1 MNDKIIDL
9 FSVPIFKTKIDI
21 SLKEKE
27 FIKKLKYNLV
37 EFKNGLISDNK
48 NVLNNPIL
56 LNLNKQII
64 KQVEEYTKNIIEIDD
79 KITFYFTNSWA
90 MKHGEGNYAHAH
102 AHSNSV
108 ISGVFYVEVPKN
120 SGDLVFHK
128 NSYNSSNAMLSSLA
142 LPYKRYNKYNSEE
155 WSIKIEDNLL
165 VLFPSNLTH
174 SVPVSLNKK
183 NRYCIA
189 FNSFIKGTLTTNGVD
204 ELAFG

>member
-1 MNDKIIDL
+1 MNNKVINL
-9 FSVPIFKTKIDI
+9 FSVPIFKTKIEL

-56 LNLNKQII
+56 LNINKKII
-64 KQVEEYTKNIIEIDD
+64 GQVEEYTKNIIEIDP
-79 KITFYFTNSWA
+79 KISFYFTNSWA
-90 MKHGEGNYAHAH
+90 MKHREGDYAHAH

-120 SGDLVFHK
+120 SGNLIFHK
-128 NSYNSSNAMLSSLA
+128 NSYNSSNAMISSLA
-142 LPYKRYNKYNSEE
+142 LPYKKYNQYNSEE
-155 WSIKIEDNLL
+155 WSIKTEDNLL

-174 SVPVSLNKK
+174 SVPVSFNKK
-183 NRYCIA
+183 DRYCIA
-189 FNSFIKGTLTTNGVD
+189 FNCFIKGTLTTNGVD
-204 ELAFG
+204 QLAFG

>member
-1 MNDKIIDL
+1 MNNEVINL
-9 FSVPIFKTKIDI
+9 FSVQIFKTKIEI
-21 SLKEKE
+21 SIKEKN
-27 FIKKLKYNLV
+27 FIKKLKYSLV
-37 EFKNGLISDNK
+37 EFKNGLMSNDKHILDNK
-48 NVLNNPIL
+48 NLI
-56 LNLNKQII
+56 NLNKQII
-64 KQVEEYTKNIIEIDD
+64 KKVGEYTKNIIEIDS

-90 MKHGEGNYAHAH
+90 MKHKKGDYAHAH

-108 ISGVFYVEVPKN
+108 ISGVFYVEVPEN
-120 SGDLVFHK
+120 SGDILFHK

-142 LPYKRYNKYNSEE
+142 LPYQRYNQYNSEE
-155 WSIKIEDNLL
+155 WSIKTEDNLL

-189 FNSFIKGTLTTNGVD
+189 FNCFIKGTLTTNGVD